1 MFDWEGRETNIPVT
15 MSTKKHS
22 AFDGLSRE
30 PINREARSIFGKPES
45 DNKGTPI
52 SELSREDLV
61 ISKQRLPKLKRRSN
75 SLALRTAADKEL
87 RVGAVFGHVRV
98 LRQRED
104 HYFLWECECDCG
116 RSLIIAQTRFQ
127 NGQVLCNHCKDTG
140 RGNPQV

>member
-1 MFDWEGRETNIPVT
+1 MFDWEVRETNVPVT
-15 MSTKKHS
+15 MSTNKHS
-22 AFDGLSRE
+22 AFDGLSRD

-45 DNKGTPI
+45 DNKGTPM

-61 ISKQRLPKLKRRSN
+61 ISKQPRLKPPRRPKGQT
-75 SLALRTAADKEL
+75 LRTAADKEL

-98 LRQRED
+98 PRQRED

-116 RSLIIAQTRFQ
+116 RPLIIAQTRFQ
-127 NGQVLCNHCKDTG
+127 NGQVLCNHCKDKG